1 MLNKQTAPYN
11 AADGKL
17 NVIIRNFDQTYNA
30 YSEFQTRME
39 RYWCLQYLIQE
50 YLSKNQKEI
59 TAVVWRDNL
68 VKIDGMFYITKVP
81 SLPERKVGSK
91 VELTILHVDTLLME
105 LSCKFVGDIESEPV
119 AIVEQDIEI

>member
-1 MLNKQTAPYN
+1 MLNKQAAPYN

-17 NVIIRNFDQTYNA
+17 NVIIRNFDQTYSA

-50 YLSKNQKEI
+50 KITKNQTEI
-59 TAVVWRDNL
+59 TAEVWRDNL

-91 VELTILHVDTLLME
+91 VELTILHIDTLLME
-105 LSCKFVGDIESEPV
+105 LSCKFVGDIEAELV
-119 AIVEQDIEI
+119 AATEEDVQI